1 MPIDPTRQL
10 VILLYEYFYFNS
22 ARLENE
28 YIELLDHHYSNL
40 FQRFPERF
48 VRDDELLKI
57 IKKKSQLEEFLK
69 VQIDIYNLLKFYNTE
84 TDEPTDHKL

>member
-22 ARLENE
+22 ARLEDE
-28 YIELLDHHYSNL
+28 YIQLLEKHYNNM

-48 VRDDELLKI
+48 VRDDELLEI
-57 IKKKSQLEEFLK
+57 IKKRSQLLEFLS
-69 VQIDIYNLLKFYNTE
+69 VQSDIYNLLKFYNTE
-84 TDEPTDHKL
+84 TDEPIDHKS